1 MVIYFDLDDT
11 LYRLYDPFYKAYQK
25 VFHED
30 LDIYALWK
38 QSRIYSNEIYP
49 KYLNK
54 LITKDELSIYRLK
67 NAFKDLEIF
76 IPLSLKAFFNYC
88 NIVLFFK
95 FTTPITMVAT
105 LDTTKIAEK
114 AYINMLFVIVD
125 EAINIVPSIVS
136 NILTSVLD
144 KEYVL
149 FSLVI

>member
-1 MVIYFDLDDT
+1 
-11 LYRLYDPFYKAYQK
+11 
-25 VFHED
+25 
-30 LDIYALWK
+30 
-38 QSRIYSNEIYP
+38 
-49 KYLNK
+49 
-54 LITKDELSIYRLK
+54 
-67 NAFKDLEIF
+67 
-76 IPLSLKAFFNYC
+76 
-88 NIVLFFK
+88 
-95 FTTPITMVAT
+95 MVAT

>member
-54 LITKDELSIYRLK
+54 LITKDELSTYRLK
-67 NAFKDLEIF
+67 NALKIF
-76 IPLSLKAFFNYC
+76 INSLQINKHL
-88 NIVLFFK
+88 IFK
-95 FTTPITMVAT
+95 KSM
-105 LDTTKIAEK
+105 KINK
-114 AYINMLFVIVD
+114 HI
-125 EAINIVPSIVS
+125 
-136 NILTSVLD
+136 
-144 KEYVL
+144 
-149 FSLVI
+149 